1 MCSRMDGCGSRLPT
15 CMQHTY
21 WEGGVRT
28 EAFIWSPLIPAT
40 RRGTQYDG
48 MWHVCDWWAT
58 YQAIAGATPPANT
71 GPTKPDAVN
80 HWPHILDRSAN
91 GGQPAR
97 TEVIHMVHSSTYY
110 PGMLAAL
117 GKQALQ
123 TCPDQSSPVTCRLNC
138 LPDGAARTCKTCR
151 LQLHHPFT
159 FTLTRRRGLQRNIF
173 IGIGIGLFC
182 RELLLQGLLED
193 TELPRGD
200 PCGRSQAYDLLRG
213 RCASRA
219 YARARWADRR
229 GPLGS
234 VERDLR
240 P

>member
-1 MCSRMDGCGSRLPT
+1 MGVGRACYA

-123 TCPDQSSPVTCRLNC
+123 TCPVQSCHLPLELLAGRSCTHLQDLQTAAPPPVHIHIDTPSWIAC
-138 LPDGAARTCKTCR
+138 
-151 LQLHHPFT
+151 
-159 FTLTRRRGLQRNIF
+159 NIF
-173 IGIGIGLFC
+173 IY
-182 RELLLQGLLED
+182 RNRNRTLLQGIAPSRPAGGHG
-193 TELPRGD
+193 TAPR
-200 PCGRSQAYDLLRG
+200 RSV
-213 RCASRA
+213 
-219 YARARWADRR
+219 WAISS
-229 GPLGS
+229 L
-234 VERDLR
+234 
-240 P
+240 

>member
-123 TCPDQSSPVTCRLNC
+123 TCPVQSCHLPLDYPGMLAALGKQALHTCPDQSCHLSLDLQTAAPPPV
-138 LPDGAARTCKTCR
+138 
-151 LQLHHPFT
+151 HIH
-159 FTLTRRRGLQRNIF
+159 I
-173 IGIGIGLFC
+173 
-182 RELLLQGLLED
+182 D
-193 TELPRGD
+193 TP
-200 PCGRSQAYDLLRG
+200 S
-213 RCASRA
+213 
-219 YARARWADRR
+219 
-229 GPLGS
+229 
-234 VERDLR
+234 
-240 P
+240 

>member
-1 MCSRMDGCGSRLPT
+1 MGVGRACYA

-123 TCPDQSSPVTCRLNC
+123 TCPVQSCHLPLDYPGMLAALGKQALHTCPDQSCHLSLDLQTAAPPPV
-138 LPDGAARTCKTCR
+138 
-151 LQLHHPFT
+151 HIH
-159 FTLTRRRGLQRNIF
+159 I
-173 IGIGIGLFC
+173 
-182 RELLLQGLLED
+182 D
-193 TELPRGD
+193 TP
-200 PCGRSQAYDLLRG
+200 S
-213 RCASRA
+213 
-219 YARARWADRR
+219 
-229 GPLGS
+229 
-234 VERDLR
+234 
-240 P
+240 

>member
-1 MCSRMDGCGSRLPT
+1 MCSRMDGCGSR
-15 CMQHTY
+15 MQHTY

-123 TCPDQSSPVTCRLNC
+123 TCPVQSCHLPLELLAGRSCTHLQDLQTAAPPPVHIHIDT
-138 LPDGAARTCKTCR
+138 PSWIAIA
-151 LQLHHPFT
+151 T
-159 FTLTRRRGLQRNIF
+159 FLF

-200 PCGRSQAYDLLRG
+200 PCGRSQAYDRLRG